1 MCLRLAFLML
11 THRVDRP
18 GPGRKEASVPTQ
30 SASARILAEAVS
42 WDEVTMGPG
51 RFGSTRFLVGRRE
64 LGHLH
69 GESLLDLP
77 LPPARKRELLERGLV
92 EPHRYTPE
100 KSGWVS
106 LRIAGEA
113 DVETAIEL
121 LREQHARAIQRRSR
135 AA

>member
-18 GPGRKEASVPTQ
+18 GHGRKEAPVPTQ

-51 RFGSTRFLVGRRE
+51 RFGSTPFRVGRRE

-77 LPPARKRELLERGLV
+77 LPPTRKRELLEQGLV
-92 EPHRYTPE
+92 EQHRYTPE

-121 LREQHARAIQRRSR
+121 LREQHARAMQRRSR